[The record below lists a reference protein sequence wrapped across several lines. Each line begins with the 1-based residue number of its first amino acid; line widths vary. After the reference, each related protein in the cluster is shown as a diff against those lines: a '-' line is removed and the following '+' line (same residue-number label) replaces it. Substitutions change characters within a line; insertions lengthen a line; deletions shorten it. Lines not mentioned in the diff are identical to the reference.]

1 MKKKVLTI
9 ILVVLLTIVGVIFA
23 DPCEYGNQTTRIPP
37 VAGIEVENLP
47 Q

>member
-23 DPCEYGNQTTRIPP
+23 DPSEHGNQTTRIPP
-37 VAGIEVENLP
+37 AAGVEVENLSE
-47 Q
+47 